1 MTGDAERKEGFF
13 AEQSDAS
20 IDKSGKKSVCLNDN
34 VLRVGVDNDERH
46 IICNGEK

>member
-1 MTGDAERKEGFF
+1 MQEIEGFF

-34 VLRVGVDNDERH
+34 ALRVGVDNDGRH
-46 IICNGEK
+46 IIGNGDK